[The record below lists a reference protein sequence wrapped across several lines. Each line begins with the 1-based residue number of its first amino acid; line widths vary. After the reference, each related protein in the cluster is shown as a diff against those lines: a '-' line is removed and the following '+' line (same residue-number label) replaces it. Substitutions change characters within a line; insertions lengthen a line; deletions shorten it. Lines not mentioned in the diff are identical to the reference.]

1 MIDAQRCV
9 HLVDEKLE
17 FIIEEPIAIK
27 SDHNLIYTLRE
38 IDVVLP
44 LSITYNIE
52 NKIEKDK
59 AKFF

>member
-9 HLVDEKLE
+9 HLVDENLE
-17 FIIEEPIAIK
+17 FIIEEPVAIK

-44 LSITYNIE
+44 LSIIYNIE
-52 NKIEKDK
+52 NIIEKDK

>member
-1 MIDAQRCV
+1 MTSKID
-9 HLVDEKLE
+9 ENLE
-17 FIIEEPIAIK
+17 FIIEEPIVIK

-44 LSITYNIE
+44 LSIIYNIE